1 MENVIGRTLPAFKAQ
16 VCQGSDFKSIDSAAA
31 FKGKWTVLLFYP
43 LDFTFVCPT
52 EIIAYDGA
60 ADRFAEI
67 GAQVYGVSVDSHFT
81 HRVYLKTSRAKGGIE
96 GVKMP
101 LIADLGG
108 KIASSLGIL
117 NEGGV
122 ALRGLFIIDPD
133 LVVQHATINN
143 LSVGRAV
150 DETLRTIEAFQFTKA
165 HDGEVCPANWKP
177 GAKTMKTTS
186 EGLKD
191 YLKTAK

>member
-1 MENVIGRTLPAFKAQ
+1 MDNVVGKTLPAFKAQ
-16 VCQGSDFKSIDSAAA
+16 GCQGSEFKSIDSAS

-60 ADRFAEI
+60 ADRFAKL
-67 GAQVYGVSVDSHFT
+67 GAQLYGVSVDSHFT
-81 HRVYLKTSRAKGGIE
+81 HRVYLKTSRAEGGIE

-117 NEGGV
+117 NDGGV

-143 LSVGRAV
+143 LSVRARRRRR
-150 DETLRTIEAFQFTKA
+150 TLRTIEAFQFVKS
-165 HDGEVCPANWKP
+165 HDGEVCPPTGSRAP
-177 GAKTMKTTS
+177 RR
-186 EGLKD
+186 
-191 YLKTAK
+191 